1 MVKWDLYRLIGLIP
15 FALTGLI
22 WYLWIMI
29 FLISKFTWTP
39 QGVLYVFG
47 MIAWFIINILL
58 SIFFIITGSAILL
71 EE

>member
-1 MVKWDLYRLIGLIP
+1 MVKWDLYRLIGLIS

-29 FLISKFTWTP
+29 FLISDFTWTP
-39 QGVLYVFG
+39 QGILYVFG
-47 MIAWFIINILL
+47 MIAWFIINIFL